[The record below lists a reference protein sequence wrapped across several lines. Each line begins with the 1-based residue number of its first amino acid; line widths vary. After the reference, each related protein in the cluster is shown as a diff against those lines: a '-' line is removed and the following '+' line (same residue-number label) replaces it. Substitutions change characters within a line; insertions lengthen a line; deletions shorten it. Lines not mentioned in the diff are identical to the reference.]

1 MTDLYWPYFRIY
13 YLTASSVLL
22 CVKGKVIQ
30 LIEFLIIIDK
40 NYKLGDAYCNVV
52 SLASKT
58 IVK

>member
-1 MTDLYWPYFRIY
+1 MTDFYWPYFRIY

-52 SLASKT
+52 SLA
-58 IVK
+58 